1 MKKQRKIYFTTNA
14 KHLGIFAKIIIIV
27 LVIGIFLAI

>member
-1 MKKQRKIYFTTNA
+1 MKKQRKIYFTTNE

-27 LVIGIFLAI
+27 LLSEFFLAI

>member
-1 MKKQRKIYFTTNA
+1 MKKQRKIHFTTNA